1 MVNNRRKWCCPL
13 CSQTCSRH
21 YNLKIHIER
30 KHQGRG
36 QPIREDGWHSI
47 STNTSTSTHFIPDM
61 TSLQNDNN
69 YPLNQR
75 YQQTLSSTPPYSK
88 IEDTSKKRDPIDE
101 FLKFWQPKIQQM
113 KEILEIKNF
122 KEFSSFSSSLQQ
134 RPNIV
139 TGPVQAP
146 IIRPIIPSPV
156 TTTPLQQ
163 TQPAQSSQE
172 QEQKKENI
180 NLLTTLITNLFI
192 TSTFQVEE
200 FQRRARGVREDIIID
215 PPKLSSPTMITTT
228 ADYNNNNSKKREAEA
243 NPTIENTKKEELEQ
257 DRSDIEKYSSSKP
270 NLLMDNEDEG
280 EGDDNVLYFNDGKL
294 IIMLDIGGYWI
305 IKKNRFGD
313 VIDASKYIT
322 DPLLEAQES
331 CQLERKAA
339 ERMEQ
344 KRRAIEDLS
353 YDHDGY

>member
-122 KEFSSFSSSLQQ
+122 FKEFSSFSSSLQQ

-163 TQPAQSSQE
+163 TQPAKSSQE
-172 QEQKKENI
+172 QEQKRRI
-180 NLLTTLITNLFI
+180 LI
-192 TSTFQVEE
+192 
-200 FQRRARGVREDIIID
+200 
-215 PPKLSSPTMITTT
+215 
-228 ADYNNNNSKKREAEA
+228 Y
-243 NPTIENTKKEELEQ
+243 
-257 DRSDIEKYSSSKP
+257 
-270 NLLMDNEDEG
+270 
-280 EGDDNVLYFNDGKL
+280 
-294 IIMLDIGGYWI
+294 
-305 IKKNRFGD
+305 
-313 VIDASKYIT
+313 
-322 DPLLEAQES
+322 
-331 CQLERKAA
+331 
-339 ERMEQ
+339 
-344 KRRAIEDLS
+344 
-353 YDHDGY
+353 